1 MKKYEDDRGISAVGL
16 GAGLVEK
23 SKNQQQK
30 QQQLGSGDG
39 SKSVKIGVG
48 GVTDFILLMGEKKIN
63 FQKDIVN

>member
-1 MKKYEDDRGISAVGL
+1 MKKYEDDRGISTVGL

-48 GVTDFILLMGEKKIN
+48 GVTDILYYGWGKKKLI
-63 FQKDIVN
+63 FKKTQ